1 MEGPDGGRPR
11 DADGPVV
18 SDEPTEGLEGWAPGP
33 VDAATLS
40 EIVERAFDYR
50 GDVTLSL
57 DDGRRIEGYLFNRN
71 RDVVEPF
78 VQVFPRGESD
88 PSTIPYAH
96 IREIRFTG
104 KDTAAGN
111 SYAAWRERRQAAK
124 ATPNG

>member
-1 MEGPDGGRPR
+1 
-11 DADGPVV
+11 V
-18 SDEPTEGLEGWAPGP
+18 SDERSSLEGWAPGP
-33 VDAATLS
+33 GDAATLA

-50 GDVTLSL
+50 GDVTVTL
-57 DDGRRIEGYLFNRN
+57 DDGRGLEGYLFNRN

-78 VQVFPRGESD
+78 VQMFLRGEPD
-88 PSTIPYAH
+88 PVTVPYAR

-124 ATPNG
+124 AVAGG